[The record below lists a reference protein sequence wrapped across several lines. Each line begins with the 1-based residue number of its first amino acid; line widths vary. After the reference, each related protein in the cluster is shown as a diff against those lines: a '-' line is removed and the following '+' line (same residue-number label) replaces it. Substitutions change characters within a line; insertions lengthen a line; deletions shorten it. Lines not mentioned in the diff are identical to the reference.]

1 MRSPYSHRRKA
12 GTPNLSRRGRLRCP
26 QSARAGQ
33 SRNSGESCPL
43 GLGGFRLLS
52 FSHESPRGGTTA
64 AAGGDRGIIRL
75 FENQQTGLEG
85 TSAGCDAAL

>member
-12 GTPNLSRRGRLRCP
+12 GAPHLSRRGRLRCP

-33 SRNSGESCPL
+33 SRNSGGSNSV

-52 FSHESPRGGTTA
+52 FANESRRGGTTA
-64 AAGGDRGIIRL
+64 TACCHRGIIRL
-75 FENQQTGLEG
+75 SENQQAGLEG
-85 TSAGCDAAL
+85 TSAGRGAAL